1 MNFVKDFWE
10 VIWEVLGWFQFITF
24 VDPWEEG
31 IVVQA
36 GLFRRVL
43 KPGWRLHL
51 PFEIDEITLM
61 NIRQTSMELAAQSVT
76 TRDGKEIVIR
86 GVLLWEIFDI
96 KKTLLDVE
104 DATGT
109 LGNIAVG
116 LIQECVEVTDLA
128 DIRTRAFRT
137 LVKRHIQKQA
147 RKWGISVRTVR
158 FQDLTVAKS
167 YRIFGGLAA
176 AASEEEE

>member
-1 MNFVKDFWE
+1 MNFVKDFWDI
-10 VIWEVLGWFQFITF
+10 IWEALGWFQVITF

-36 GLFRRVL
+36 GNFRRVL

-51 PFEIDEITLM
+51 PLEIDEITLM

-76 TRDGKEIVIR
+76 TADGKEIVIR
-86 GVLLWEIFDI
+86 GVLLWEIFNI
-96 KKTLLDVE
+96 KRTLLDVE

-116 LIQECVEVTDLA
+116 LIQECVEVTNLV
-128 DIRTRAFRT
+128 DIRTRAFRN

-147 RKWGISVRTVR
+147 RKWGIRVTSVR

-167 YRIFGGLAA
+167 YRIFGGLAT